1 MDSKRVNRTD
11 KFCNS
16 VKKKDVSCVL
26 SNTDAIQ
33 CECAHIVPL
42 NGDYGQTNYKNADVL
57 NSDANGMLLS
67 KELHFLYDQFIW
79 CINPHKF
86 EEIEGIPKK
95 RKYKIEIVSSYKD
108 KNLSINNYSDI
119 TLRSETFHFVELAYK
134 IFVNNWNPNESNYK
148 KLELTSNS
156 SLHSLNNLNNCI
168 SNYNTIDKLDNNV
181 LDQLNEE
188 LNELI
193 LENMQNKKNFNK
205 AKKIELSQKYNIHE
219 QSIETYY
226 KKLKKNTPTRPR
238 TN

>member
-26 SNTDAIQ
+26 SNNDSIQ

-42 NGDYGQTNYKNADVL
+42 NGDYGQSNYKNADVL

-79 CINPHKF
+79 CINPHNF
-86 EEIEGIPKK
+86 EEIDGIPKK

-108 KNLSINNYSDI
+108 KNLSINNYSYI
-119 TLRSETFHFVELAYK
+119 ILRSETFHFVELAYK

-148 KLELTSNS
+148 QLELNSTS
-156 SLHSLNNLNNCI
+156 SLHNLRNNI
-168 SNYNTIDKLDNNV
+168 SNYNTIDKLDNNIKE
-181 LDQLNEE
+181 QLNNE
-188 LNELI
+188 LNEI
-193 LENMQNKKNFNK
+193 IQNKKTFYK

-219 QSIETYY
+219 QSIDTYY
-226 KKLKKNTPTRPR
+226 KKLKKNTPIRPS
-238 TN
+238 THFN

>member
-42 NGDYGQTNYKNADVL
+42 NGDYGQANYKNADVL
-57 NSDANGMLLS
+57 NSEANGMLLS

-79 CINPHKF
+79 CINPHKY

-134 IFVNNWNPNESNYK
+134 IFVNNWNPNESNYTQ
-148 KLELTSNS
+148 LELNSTS
-156 SLHSLNNLNNCI
+156 SLHNLRNNI
-168 SNYNTIDKLDNNV
+168 SNYNTIDKLDNNIKE
-181 LDQLNEE
+181 QLNDE
-188 LNELI
+188 LNEII
-193 LENMQNKKNFNK
+193 LKNIQNKKNFNK

-226 KKLKKNTPTRPR
+226 KKLKKNTPIRPG
-238 TN
+238 THFN

>member
-67 KELHFLYDQFIW
+67 KELHFLYDQLIW

-86 EEIEGIPKK
+86 VEIEGIPKK

-119 TLRSETFHFVELAYK
+119 TLRSESYHFVNLAYK
-134 IFVNNWNPNESNYK
+134 IFVNNWNPNECNYK

-156 SLHSLNNLNNCI
+156 SIHSLNNCI
-168 SNYNTIDKLDNNV
+168 SNYNTIDKLDNYV

-188 LNELI
+188 LNDLI
-193 LENMQNKKNFNK
+193 LENIQNKKNFNK
-205 AKKIELSQKYNIHE
+205 AKKIELSEKYNIHE
-219 QSIETYY
+219 QSIESYY
-226 KKLKKNTPTRPR
+226 KKLKKNINTRPN

>member
-42 NGDYGQTNYKNADVL
+42 NGDYGQANYKNADVL
-57 NSDANGMLLS
+57 NSEANGMLLS

-79 CINPHKF
+79 CINPHKY

-119 TLRSETFHFVELAYK
+119 ILRSETFHFVELAYK
-134 IFVNNWNPNESNYK
+134 IFVNNWNPTESNYK

-156 SLHSLNNLNNCI
+156 SLHILNNLGNCN
-168 SNYNTIDKLDNNV
+168 SKYNTIDKLDNDI

-193 LENMQNKKNFNK
+193 VQNMQNKKNFNK
-205 AKKIELSQKYNIHE
+205 SKKIELSQKYNIHE
-219 QSIETYY
+219 QSIETHY
-226 KKLKKNTPTRPR
+226 KQLKKNTPTRPS
-238 TN
+238 TH

>member
-42 NGDYGQTNYKNADVL
+42 NGDYGQTNYKNAEVL

-86 EEIEGIPKK
+86 EEIDD
-95 RKYKIEIVSSYKD
+95 RKWDV
-108 KNLSINNYSDI
+108 
-119 TLRSETFHFVELAYK
+119 
-134 IFVNNWNPNESNYK
+134 
-148 KLELTSNS
+148 
-156 SLHSLNNLNNCI
+156 
-168 SNYNTIDKLDNNV
+168 
-181 LDQLNEE
+181 
-188 LNELI
+188 
-193 LENMQNKKNFNK
+193 
-205 AKKIELSQKYNIHE
+205 
-219 QSIETYY
+219 
-226 KKLKKNTPTRPR
+226 
-238 TN
+238 